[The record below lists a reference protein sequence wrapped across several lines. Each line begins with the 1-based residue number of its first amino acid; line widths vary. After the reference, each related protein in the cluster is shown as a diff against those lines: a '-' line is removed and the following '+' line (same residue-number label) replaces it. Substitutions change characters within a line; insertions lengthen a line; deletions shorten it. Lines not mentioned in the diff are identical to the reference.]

1 MEKEELMVF
10 PRSTHLPSF
19 LSASAPCRSGNM
31 DIQGVIRKCPVGQGS
46 GSPSRTARALAL
58 SQSYRFG
65 KNSVFLPIPWG
76 RREQILQAN
85 FPDLAKVGRAKNP
98 RPSSRRAGEAAGEIN
113 LRLEPALAEFIAE
126 QRSPAASWL
135 HLKQLTE
142 PHSK

>member
-1 MEKEELMVF
+1 M
-10 PRSTHLPSF
+10 
-19 LSASAPCRSGNM
+19 N
-31 DIQGVIRKCPVGQGS
+31 IQGVIRKCPEGQGS

-65 KNSVFLPIPWG
+65 KNSVFLSIPWG

-98 RPSSRRAGEAAGEIN
+98 RPSSLRAGEAAGEIN
-113 LRLEPALAEFIAE
+113 LRLEPALAEFNAE

-142 PHSK
+142 PHAK

>member
-1 MEKEELMVF
+1 ME
-10 PRSTHLPSF
+10 
-19 LSASAPCRSGNM
+19 
-31 DIQGVIRKCPVGQGS
+31 IQGVIRKCPEGQGS

-76 RREQILQAN
+76 RKEQILQAN
-85 FPDLAKVGRAKNP
+85 FADLAKVGRAKNP
-98 RPSSRRAGEAAGEIN
+98 RPSSLRAGEAAGEIN
-113 LRLEPALAEFIAE
+113 LRLEPAIAEFNAE

-142 PHSK
+142 PHAR

>member
-1 MEKEELMVF
+1 
-10 PRSTHLPSF
+10 
-19 LSASAPCRSGNM
+19 M

-46 GSPSRTARALAL
+46 G

-113 LRLEPALAEFIAE
+113 LRLEPALAEFNAE

-142 PHSK
+142 PHPK

>member
-1 MEKEELMVF
+1 M
-10 PRSTHLPSF
+10 T
-19 LSASAPCRSGNM
+19 
-31 DIQGVIRKCPVGQGS
+31 IQGVIRKFPEGQGS

-65 KNSVFLPIPWG
+65 NNSVFLLIIG
-76 RREQILQAN
+76 VRREQILQAT

-113 LRLEPALAEFIAE
+113 LRLEPALAEFNAE
-126 QRSPAASWL
+126 QRSSAASWL

-142 PHSK
+142 PHAK